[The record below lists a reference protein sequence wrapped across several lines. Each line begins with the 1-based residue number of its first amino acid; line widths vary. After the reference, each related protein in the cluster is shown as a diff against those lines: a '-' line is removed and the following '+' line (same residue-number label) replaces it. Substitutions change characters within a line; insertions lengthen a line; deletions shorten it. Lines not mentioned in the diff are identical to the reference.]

1 MPLFLLIFISHYLAI
16 SISPYLYISVSS
28 YIYDMG
34 KMNVVVS
41 DKTEDRF
48 RKAIADYKGF
58 KKGNLS
64 EALEEAIDLWI
75 HAKMRGEK

>member
-1 MPLFLLIFISHYLAI
+1 
-16 SISPYLYISVSS
+16 
-28 YIYDMG
+28 MG